1 MNTAQLWLEIFTF
14 MLYGQITE
22 YKSFYSKWKLLH
34 RFSCLYSPA
43 CVIATDEN
51 RILAQNTKS
60 TFWQIFGIS
69 WLLFYLKLFIWVGWL
84 VGWLGDFCHWF
95 WCWFSSVGAFL
106 VLDIS
111 IIFLRLLYEIFILN
125 KTHSKRRY
133 PIVDCRKSSG
143 NLRQNFQCTVQKE
156 KCSSRNELFLFTSF

>member
-1 MNTAQLWLEIFTF
+1 MKTVYLHKTRKAHSGKYLEYPGFF
-14 MLYGQITE
+14 L
-22 YKSFYSKWKLLH
+22 
-34 RFSCLYSPA
+34 
-43 CVIATDEN
+43 
-51 RILAQNTKS
+51 
-60 TFWQIFGIS
+60 
-69 WLLFYLKLFIWVGWL
+69 YLKLFIWVGWL

-95 WCWFSSVGAFL
+95 WCWFSSAGAFL
-106 VLDIS
+106 VLDVS

-125 KTHSKRRY
+125 KTHSNRRY